1 MDLTVGQAGH
11 KKASTDI
18 RVSSN
23 LENLEMLGN
32 FNARRESHGK
42 VKEFLKTRRSQGK
55 VKEFCCVKSIFSQ
68 SEHPN
73 FENFLGEHASRPP

>member
-32 FNARRESHGK
+32 FNARRK
-42 VKEFLKTRRSQGK
+42 SQGK
-55 VKEFCCVKSIFSQ
+55 VRIFKNQEKSGKSQ
-68 SEHPN
+68 GILLCEIHFQPI
-73 FENFLGEHASRPP
+73 